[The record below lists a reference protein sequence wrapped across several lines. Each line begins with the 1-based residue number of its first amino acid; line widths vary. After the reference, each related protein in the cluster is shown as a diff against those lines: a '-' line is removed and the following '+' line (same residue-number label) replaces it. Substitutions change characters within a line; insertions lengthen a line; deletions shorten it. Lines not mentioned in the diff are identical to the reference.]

1 MDARVRQRRRHRRPP
16 DSPERPPIHGDRRDA
31 RRRSISATSEELWIP
46 AALTAQD
53 KVTFDGHSWTV
64 LARLKPG
71 VAIDAARA
79 QMFAQAVQLEKEQP
93 QTNAERRATVIDFM
107 QIFVG
112 DVRQRLYV
120 LLGAVALVLLIA
132 CGNVANLLL
141 ARGAV
146 RSTELAV
153 RAAMGAG
160 RGRLIRQ
167 LFTESLLLA
176 GIGTLAGLVLAY
188 AALGALIA
196 LSPPNVPRLE
206 QARIDGVTLAFAAIV
221 ALVSSL
227 VFGLVPPGAPRRRRR
242 RMRCA
247 AAAAAAW
254 AHHAIGCAACS
265 SRRKWR
271 SRCCCWSD
279 PDC

>member
-1 MDARVRQRRRHRRPP
+1 M
-16 DSPERPPIHGDRRDA
+16 
-31 RRRSISATSEELWIP
+31 
-46 AALTAQD
+46 TAQD

-71 VAIDAARA
+71 VTIEAARA
-79 QMFAQAVQLEKEQP
+79 SMLALAAQLEKEQP
-93 QTNAERRATVIDFM
+93 MDNAERRAAVIDFTE
-107 QIFVG
+107 IFVG

-176 GIGTLAGLVLAY
+176 GVGTVAGL
-188 AALGALIA
+188 ALG
-196 LSPPNVPRLE
+196 V
-206 QARIDGVTLAFAAIV
+206 
-221 ALVSSL
+221 
-227 VFGLVPPGAPRRRRR
+227 RR
-242 RMRCA
+242 A
-247 AAAAAAW
+247 AA
-254 AHHAIGCAACS
+254 
-265 SRRKWR
+265 R
-271 SRCCCWSD
+271 
-279 PDC
+279 

>member
-1 MDARVRQRRRHRRPP
+1 MPAAFDLT
-16 DSPERPPIHGDRRDA
+16 
-31 RRRSISATSEELWIP
+31 ATSEELWSP
-46 AALTAQD
+46 AALTAEE
-53 KVTFDGHSWTV
+53 KVTFDNHSWTV

-71 VAIDAARA
+71 VDDRGGARA
-79 QMFAQAVQLEKEQP
+79 HGRARPRSSKRSSP
-93 QTNAERRATVIDFM
+93 QSNAERRATVIDFTE
-107 QIFVG
+107 IFVG

-176 GIGTLAGLVLAY
+176 GIGTIVGLALAY
-188 AALGALIA
+188 AALRALIA

-206 QARIDGVTLAFAAIV
+206 QARIDGATLAFAALV
-221 ALVSSL
+221 ALAQQHRVRPRARL
-227 VFGLVPPGAPRRRRR
+227 ARRAGTGAGRAARRPQRRHGRIARSTARHPRRGGSRAR
-242 RMRCA
+242 A
-247 AAAAAAW
+247 AAA
-254 AHHAIGCAACS
+254 
-265 SRRKWR
+265 RRIR
-271 SRCCCWSD
+271 IC
-279 PDC
+279 

>member
-1 MDARVRQRRRHRRPP
+1 MPAAFDLTAN
-16 DSPERPPIHGDRRDA
+16 
-31 RRRSISATSEELWIP
+31 SEELWSP
-46 AALTAQD
+46 AALTAEE
-53 KVTFDGHSWTV
+53 KVTFDNHRWTV

-71 VAIDAARA
+71 VTIDAARA
-79 QMFAQAVQLEKEQP
+79 HMIALTTQLEKEQP
-93 QTNAERRATVIDFM
+93 LRNAERRAAVIDFTE
-107 QIFVG
+107 IFVG

-176 GIGTLAGLVLAY
+176 GIGTIVGLVLAY
-188 AALGALIA
+188 AALRATDRVQPAQRAAPRSGA
-196 LSPPNVPRLE
+196 
-206 QARIDGVTLAFAAIV
+206 
-221 ALVSSL
+221 
-227 VFGLVPPGAPRRRRR
+227 RRRRHARVRGAR
-242 RMRCA
+242 RARQQHRVRPRARLARRAGTGAGRAARRPQRRHGRVTRSAARHARRGGSGARVA
-247 AAAAAAW
+247 AARRLGPADSQRARDSTPSIPA
-254 AHHAIGCAACS
+254 S
-265 SRRKWR
+265 SRAA
-271 SRCCCWSD
+271 
-279 PDC
+279 